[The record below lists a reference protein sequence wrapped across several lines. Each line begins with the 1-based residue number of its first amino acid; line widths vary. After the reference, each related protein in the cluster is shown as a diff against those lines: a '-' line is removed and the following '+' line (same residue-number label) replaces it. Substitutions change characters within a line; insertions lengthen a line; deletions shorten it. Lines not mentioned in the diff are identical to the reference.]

1 MTLLEESAG
10 EMVKAGGDAAQSEG
24 AAEAAASSGRR
35 GKSPS
40 GLGQPQEAYVAFA
53 FAAADLLMEAD
64 HAGRIVFAIG
74 ASMSLVGRPAR
85 LLATMTLGELI
96 RPEDQS
102 RVKNALKRMAGGDRV
117 RHVLLHVSLPGGGA
131 TPVALS
137 GYPHP
142 DRQDRL
148 LLVLTHSGT
157 LMSPTVRNR
166 ESGLLGREGFEAVA
180 GDLIKESAKDGDESY
195 RMTLLDL
202 PELADLRSKV
212 GAEATADFISR
223 FTDYLKQCSV
233 GGGAAADLGNSKYGL
248 IHGPEVNAGEIE
260 AAISGL
266 AKTLM
271 GAPLAADSASVS
283 MDGGGI
289 SAQEATNAL
298 IYTLNRF
305 TSDSQATI
313 HELSSAA
320 RPTLSQTV
328 AKMREV
334 KQTIGKGDFQ
344 LYFQPI
350 VDLWSNAV
358 HHFECLVRFG
368 DSGNSPYST
377 VVFAEDTGLVGELDL
392 AICARA
398 ITFMRQGVGG
408 EPSLRF
414 AVNLSGRSLSSPSMA
429 ARLLQLIHGASD
441 LRGRLLFEVT
451 ESSAIADLVA
461 ANAVIQEIRGRGH
474 PVGIDDFGAG
484 AAAFHYLRG
493 LKVDHVKIDGSYVRD
508 ASSKGDS
515 LPFLRAITQ
524 LCRELKVATIAEHI
538 EDEATANLLRVYNV
552 RYGQG
557 YYFGK
562 PMQPSKRLHGS
573 RAPWQTPQVQW
584 RNNLL
589 FFGNSG
595 GGGGAEEG

>member
-1 MTLLEESAG
+1 MTKARDSVAGAEDGPEGGERSARRKG
-10 EMVKAGGDAAQSEG
+10 KAA
-24 AAEAAASSGRR
+24 
-35 GKSPS
+35 P

-64 HAGRIVFAIG
+64 HGGRIVFAIG

-85 LLATMTLGELI
+85 LLATMTLPELI

-102 RVKNALKRMAGGDRV
+102 RVRNALKRMAGGDRV
-117 RHVLLHVSLPGGGA
+117 RHVLLHVTLPAGGS

-142 DRQDRL
+142 DRPDRL

-157 LMSPTVRNR
+157 LMSPTVRHQ
-166 ESGLLGREGFEAVA
+166 ETGLLGRESFEALA
-180 GDLIKESAKDGDESY
+180 GDLIKESARDGDDSY

-212 GAEATADFISR
+212 GAEATADFIAR
-223 FTDYLKQCSV
+223 FTDYLRQCSV

-248 IHGPEVNAGEIE
+248 IHGPEVSAGEIE
-260 AAISGL
+260 TAISGL
-266 AKTLM
+266 AQSVM
-271 GAPLAADSASVS
+271 GAPMAPESASLS
-283 MDGGGI
+283 IDGGGGI
-289 SAQEATNAL
+289 SAQEATSAL

-305 TSDSQATI
+305 TSDSGAAI
-313 HELSSAA
+313 HELSAMA

-328 AKMREV
+328 ARMREV

-344 LYFQPI
+344 LFFQPI

-398 ITFMRQGVGG
+398 IAFMRQGVGA

-493 LKVDHVKIDGSYVRD
+493 LKVDHVKIDGSYVRE
-508 ASSKGDS
+508 AAGKGES

-524 LCRELKVATIAEHI
+524 LCRELRVATIAEHI

-562 PMQPSKRLHGS
+562 PMQPSRRLHGS
-573 RAPWQTPQVQW
+573 RAPWATPLTQW
-584 RNNLL
+584 RNGLL
-589 FFGNSG
+589 FFGNG
-595 GGGGAEEG
+595 TVA

>member
-1 MTLLEESAG
+1 
-10 EMVKAGGDAAQSEG
+10 MVKAGDSGDDGEAVPDGGPSHARRKGKAAT
-24 AAEAAASSGRR
+24 
-35 GKSPS
+35 
-40 GLGQPQEAYVAFA
+40 GLGPPQEAYVAFA

-64 HAGRIVFAIG
+64 HSGRIIFAIG

-85 LLATMTLGELI
+85 LLASMTLPELI

-102 RVKNALKRMAGGDRV
+102 RVKNALKRMAKGDRV
-117 RHVLLHVSLPGGGA
+117 RHTLLHVTLPGGGS

-142 DRQDRL
+142 DHEGRL

-157 LMSPTVRNR
+157 LMSPTVRQKDT
-166 ESGLLGREGFEAVA
+166 GLLGREGFEALA

-202 PELADLRSKV
+202 PELAELRSKV

-223 FTDYLKQCSV
+223 FTDYLRQCSV

-248 IHGPEVNAGEIE
+248 IHGPEVTAGEIE
-260 AAISGL
+260 TAISGL
-266 AKTLM
+266 AQQVM
-271 GAPLAADSASVS
+271 GAPMNPETASVS
-283 MDGGGI
+283 IDGGGI
-289 SAQEATNAL
+289 SAQEATSAL

-305 TSDSQATI
+305 TTDSGATI
-313 HELSSAA
+313 HELSAMA

-328 AKMREV
+328 TKMREV
-334 KQTIGKGDFQ
+334 KETIGKGDFQ
-344 LYFQPI
+344 LHFQPI

-398 ITFMRQGVGG
+398 IEFMRQGVGS

-429 ARLLQLIHGASD
+429 ARLLQMIHAASD

-451 ESSAIADLVA
+451 ESSAIVDLVA

-493 LKVDHVKIDGSYVRD
+493 LKVDHVKIDGSYVRE
-508 ASSKGDS
+508 AAGKGES

-524 LCRELKVATIAEHI
+524 LCRELRVATIAEHI

-562 PMQPSKRLHGS
+562 PMRPSSKLHGTK
-573 RAPWQTPQVQW
+573 APWATPLTQW
-584 RNNLL
+584 RNGLL
-589 FFGNSG
+589 FFGNGTGAASG
-595 GGGGAEEG
+595 G

>member
-1 MTLLEESAG
+1 MTKDKASGAG
-10 EMVKAGGDAAQSEG
+10 
-24 AAEAAASSGRR
+24 AEAAPEDGGAEGRR
-35 GKSPS
+35 KGKGGS
-40 GLGQPQEAYVAFA
+40 GLGPPQEAYVAFA

-64 HAGRIVFAIG
+64 HSGRIIFAIG

-85 LLATMTLGELI
+85 LLASMTLPELI
-96 RPEDQS
+96 RAEDQS
-102 RVKNALKRMAGGDRV
+102 RVNNALKRMAKGDRV
-117 RHVLLHVSLPGGGA
+117 RHTLLHVTLPGGGS

-142 DRQDRL
+142 DRHGRL

-157 LMSPTVRNR
+157 LMSPTVRQKDT
-166 ESGLLGREGFEAVA
+166 GLLGKEGFEALA
-180 GDLIKESAKDGDESY
+180 GDLIRESAKDGDESY

-202 PELADLRSKV
+202 PELAELRSKV

-223 FTDYLKQCSV
+223 FSDYLKQCSV
-233 GGGAAADLGNSKYGL
+233 GGGAAADLGNSKFGL
-248 IHGPEVNAGEIE
+248 IHGPEVTAGEIE
-260 AAISGL
+260 TAISGL
-266 AKTLM
+266 AQQVM
-271 GAPLAADSASVS
+271 GAPIHPGSASVAI
-283 MDGGGI
+283 DGGGI
-289 SAQEATNAL
+289 SAQEATSAL

-305 TSDSQATI
+305 TSDSEAAI
-313 HELSSAA
+313 HELSTMTRS
-320 RPTLSQTV
+320 TLSQTV

-392 AICARA
+392 AICSRA
-398 ITFMRQGVGG
+398 IEFMREGVGS

-441 LRGRLLFEVT
+441 LRGRLLFELT

-493 LKVDHVKIDGSYVRD
+493 LKVDHVKIDGSYVRE
-508 ASSKGDS
+508 AAGKGDS

-562 PMQPSKRLHGS
+562 PMLPSGKLKGS
-573 RAPWQTPQVQW
+573 RAPWVTPLTQW
-584 RNNLL
+584 RNGLL
-589 FFGNSG
+589 FFGNGASSATSG
-595 GGGGAEEG
+595 

>member
-1 MTLLEESAG
+1 MT
-10 EMVKAGGDAAQSEG
+10 KAGDIGTDPDGEPDDGGRPDGRKARGG
-24 AAEAAASSGRR
+24 AS
-35 GKSPS
+35 
-40 GLGQPQEAYVAFA
+40 LGQPQEAYVAFA

-64 HAGRIVFAIG
+64 HSGRIIFAIG

-85 LLATMTLGELI
+85 LLASMTLAELI

-102 RVKNALKRMAGGDRV
+102 RVANALTRMASGDRV
-117 RHVLLHVSLPGGGA
+117 RHVLLHVALPGGGA
-131 TPVALS
+131 NPVALS

-142 DRQDRL
+142 DRHGRL
-148 LLVLTHSGT
+148 LLVLTHSGA
-157 LMSPTVRNR
+157 LMSPTVRHH
-166 ESGLLGREGFEAVA
+166 ETGLLGKEGFEALA
-180 GDLIKESAKDGDESY
+180 GDLIKESAKGGDEAY

-202 PELADLRSKV
+202 PELAELRSKV
-212 GAEATADFISR
+212 GAEATADFITR
-223 FTDYLKQCSV
+223 FTDYLRQCSV
-233 GGGAAADLGNSKYGL
+233 GGGAAADLGNSKYGV
-248 IHGPEVNAGEIE
+248 IHGPEVDAGEIE
-260 AAISGL
+260 AAIASL
-266 AKTLM
+266 ARSVM
-271 GAPLAADSASVS
+271 GAPMAAESASVA
-283 MDGGGI
+283 MDGGGGI
-289 SAQEATNAL
+289 SAQEAASAL

-305 TSDSQATI
+305 TSDSDATI
-313 HELSSAA
+313 HELSAMA

-334 KQTIGKGDFQ
+334 KQTIGRGDFQ

-368 DSGNSPYST
+368 DAGNSPYST

-398 ITFMRQGVGG
+398 IAFMREGVGAD
-408 EPSLRF
+408 PSLRF

-493 LKVDHVKIDGSYVRD
+493 LKVDHVKIDGSYVRE
-508 ASSKGDS
+508 AAAKGDS
-515 LPFLRAITQ
+515 LPFLRAITG
-524 LCRELKVATIAEHI
+524 LCRELRIATIAEHI

-557 YYFGK
+557 YYFGR
-562 PMQPSKRLHGS
+562 PMQPSTRRGDD
-573 RAPWQTPQVQW
+573 RAAWATPPLTQW
-584 RNNLL
+584 RNGLL
-589 FFGNSG
+589 FFGSGSG
-595 GGGGAEEG
+595 GG

>member
-1 MTLLEESAG
+1 MKKADDDGDGGEAVPDGEAG
-10 EMVKAGGDAAQSEG
+10 HARRKGKAA
-24 AAEAAASSGRR
+24 
-35 GKSPS
+35 S
-40 GLGQPQEAYVAFA
+40 GLGPPQEAYVAFA

-64 HAGRIVFAIG
+64 HSGRIIFAIG

-85 LLATMTLGELI
+85 LLASMTLPELI

-102 RVKNALKRMAGGDRV
+102 RVRNALKRMAKGDRV
-117 RHVLLHVSLPGGGA
+117 RHTLLHVTLPGGGS

-142 DRQDRL
+142 DHQGRL

-157 LMSPTVRNR
+157 LMSPTVRQKDT
-166 ESGLLGREGFEAVA
+166 GLLGREGFEALA

-223 FTDYLKQCSV
+223 FTDYLRQCSV

-248 IHGPEVNAGEIE
+248 IHGPEVTAGEIE
-260 AAISGL
+260 TAISGL
-266 AKTLM
+266 AQQVM
-271 GAPLAADSASVS
+271 GAPMSPESASVS
-283 MDGGGI
+283 IDGGGI
-289 SAQEATNAL
+289 SAQEATSAL

-305 TSDSQATI
+305 TTDSDAAI
-313 HELSSAA
+313 HELSAMA

-334 KQTIGKGDFQ
+334 KETIGKGDFQ
-344 LYFQPI
+344 LHFQPI

-392 AICARA
+392 AICSRA
-398 ITFMRQGVGG
+398 IEFMRQGVGS

-429 ARLLQLIHGASD
+429 ARLLQMIHSASD
-441 LRGRLLFEVT
+441 LRGRLLFELT
-451 ESSAIADLVA
+451 ESSAIVDLVA

-493 LKVDHVKIDGSYVRD
+493 LKVDHVKIDGSYVRE
-508 ASSKGDS
+508 AAGKGES

-524 LCRELKVATIAEHI
+524 LCRELRVATIAEHI

-562 PMQPSKRLHGS
+562 PMRPSLKLHGNK
-573 RAPWQTPQVQW
+573 APWATPLTQW
-584 RNNLL
+584 RNGLL
-589 FFGNSG
+589 FFGNG
-595 GGGGAEEG
+595 GGSSSGS

>member
-1 MTLLEESAG
+1 MFARGPGVDFGTGDTAMTKAEDIGADPG
-10 EMVKAGGDAAQSEG
+10 EAPDGDGRPDARRARGG
-24 AAEAAASSGRR
+24 
-35 GKSPS
+35 S

-64 HAGRIVFAIG
+64 HSGRIIFAIG

-85 LLATMTLGELI
+85 LLAAMTLGELI
-96 RPEDQS
+96 RSEDQS
-102 RVKNALKRMAGGDRV
+102 RVANALKRMAGGDRV
-117 RHVLLHVSLPGGGA
+117 RHVLLHVALPGGGA
-131 TPVALS
+131 NPVALS

-142 DRQDRL
+142 DRHGRL

-157 LMSPTVRNR
+157 LMSPTVRHR
-166 ESGLLGREGFEAVA
+166 ETGLLGKEGFEALA
-180 GDLIKESAKDGDESY
+180 GDLIKESAKGGDEAY

-233 GGGAAADLGNSKYGL
+233 GGSAAADLGNSKYGV
-248 IHGPEVNAGEIE
+248 IHGPEVDAGEIE
-260 AAISGL
+260 AAIANL
-266 AKTLM
+266 AQSVM
-271 GAPLAADSASVS
+271 GAPMAAESASVA

-289 SAQEATNAL
+289 SAQEAASAL

-305 TSDSQATI
+305 TSDGEATI
-313 HELSSAA
+313 HELSAMA

-334 KQTIGKGDFQ
+334 KQTIGAGDFQ
-344 LYFQPI
+344 LHFQPI

-368 DSGNSPYST
+368 DAGNSPYST

-398 ITFMRQGVGG
+398 IAFMREGLGAD
-408 EPSLRF
+408 PSLRF

-429 ARLLQLIHGASD
+429 ARLLQLIHAASD

-493 LKVDHVKIDGSYVRD
+493 LKVDHVKIDGSYVRE
-508 ASSKGDS
+508 AAGKGDS
-515 LPFLRAITQ
+515 LPFLRAITG
-524 LCRELKVATIAEHI
+524 LCRELRIATIAEHI

-557 YYFGK
+557 YYFGR
-562 PMQPSKRLHGS
+562 PMQPSS
-573 RAPWQTPQVQW
+573 RRGDLRAAWATPPLTQW
-584 RNNLL
+584 RNGLL
-589 FFGNSG
+589 FFGSG
-595 GGGGAEEG
+595 

>member
-1 MTLLEESAG
+1 MVAAGSVRQWTRGQMT
-10 EMVKAGGDAAQSEG
+10 KADDRGAEDVGSFPSRKGKGG
-24 AAEAAASSGRR
+24 
-35 GKSPS
+35 S

-64 HAGRIVFAIG
+64 HSGRIVFAIG

-85 LLATMTLGELI
+85 LLASMTLAELI

-102 RVKNALKRMAGGDRV
+102 RVRNALKRMAGGDRV
-117 RHVLLHVSLPGGGA
+117 RHVLLHVTLPTGGS

-157 LMSPTVRNR
+157 LMSPTVRHS
-166 ESGLLGREGFEAVA
+166 ETGLLGREGFEALA

-202 PELADLRSKV
+202 PELAELRSKV
-212 GAEATADFISR
+212 GAEATADFIAR
-223 FTDYLKQCSV
+223 FTDYLRQCSV
-233 GGGAAADLGNSKYGL
+233 GGGAAADLGNSKYGV
-248 IHGPEVNAGEIE
+248 IHGPDVDAGEIE

-266 AKTLM
+266 ARSVM
-271 GAPLAADSASVS
+271 GAPMHPESASLAI
-283 MDGGGI
+283 DGGGI
-289 SAQEATNAL
+289 SAQEATSAL

-305 TSDSQATI
+305 TNDSDATI
-313 HELSSAA
+313 HELSAMA

-334 KQTIGKGDFQ
+334 KRTIGRGDFQ
-344 LYFQPI
+344 LHFQPI

-368 DSGNSPYST
+368 EDGNSPYST

-392 AICARA
+392 AICSRA
-398 ITFMRQGVGG
+398 IEFMRKGVGA

-493 LKVDHVKIDGSYVRD
+493 LKVDHVKIDGSYVRE
-508 ASSKGDS
+508 AASKGES

-524 LCRELKVATIAEHI
+524 LCRELRVATIAEHI

-562 PMQPSKRLHGS
+562 PMQPSQRHHGS
-573 RAPWQTPQVQW
+573 RAPWATPLIQW
-584 RNNLL
+584 RNGLL
-589 FFGNSG
+589 FFGNGTGAASG
-595 GGGGAEEG
+595 G

>member
-1 MTLLEESAG
+1 MTDMVDGVGGEEDADDVPRRRKG
-10 EMVKAGGDAAQSEG
+10 KGG
-24 AAEAAASSGRR
+24 
-35 GKSPS
+35 S

-64 HAGRIVFAIG
+64 HSGRIIFAIG

-85 LLATMTLGELI
+85 LLASMTLPDLI

-102 RVKNALKRMAGGDRV
+102 RAKNALKRMSKGDRV
-117 RHVLLHVSLPGGGA
+117 RHVLLHVHLPAGGS

-142 DRQDRL
+142 DHQGRL

-157 LMSPTVRNR
+157 LMSPTVRHK
-166 ESGLLGREGFEAVA
+166 ETGLLGREGFEALA

-202 PELADLRSKV
+202 PELAELRSKV
-212 GAEATADFISR
+212 GAEATADFIAR

-233 GGGAAADLGNSKYGL
+233 GGGAAADLGGSKYGL
-248 IHGPEVNAGEIE
+248 IHGPEVSASEIE
-260 AAISGL
+260 GAISGL
-266 AKTLM
+266 AQQVM
-271 GAPLAADSASVS
+271 GSPLNSGSTSVAI
-283 MDGGGI
+283 DGGGI
-289 SAQEATNAL
+289 SAQEATSAL

-305 TSDSQATI
+305 TTDSNATI
-313 HELSSAA
+313 HELSAMA

-328 AKMREV
+328 SKMREV
-334 KQTIGKGDFQ
+334 KETIGKGEFQ

-398 ITFMRQGVGG
+398 IAFMREGVGA

-429 ARLLQLIHGASD
+429 ARLLQLIHGAAD
-441 LRGRLLFEVT
+441 LRGRLLFELT
-451 ESSAIADLVA
+451 ESSAISDLVA

-508 ASSKGDS
+508 AAGKGES

-524 LCRELKVATIAEHI
+524 LCRELRVATIAEHI

-562 PMQPSKRLHGS
+562 PMRPSPRHQGA
-573 RAPWQTPQVQW
+573 RAPWATAVTQW
-584 RNNLL
+584 RNGLL
-589 FFGNSG
+589 FFGNGTPPAAG
-595 GGGGAEEG
+595 G

>member
-1 MTLLEESAG
+1 MTKANDRGAG
-10 EMVKAGGDAAQSEG
+10 GPEDEGASSRRKGKAG
-24 AAEAAASSGRR
+24 
-35 GKSPS
+35 S
-40 GLGQPQEAYVAFA
+40 GLGPPQEAYVAFA

-64 HAGRIVFAIG
+64 HSGRIIFAIG

-85 LLATMTLGELI
+85 LLAAMTLAELI

-102 RVKNALKRMAGGDRV
+102 RVRNALKRMAGGDRV
-117 RHVLLHVSLPGGGA
+117 RHVLLHVALPAGGS

-142 DRQDRL
+142 DHQERL

-157 LMSPTVRNR
+157 LMSPTVRH
-166 ESGLLGREGFEAVA
+166 SDTGLLGREGFEALA
-180 GDLIKESAKDGDESY
+180 GDLIKESARDGDESY

-202 PELADLRSKV
+202 PELAELRSKV
-212 GAEATADFISR
+212 GAEATADFIAR
-223 FTDYLKQCSV
+223 FTDYLRQCSV
-233 GGGAAADLGNSKYGL
+233 GGGSAADLGNSKYGL
-248 IHGPEVNAGEIE
+248 IHGPEVSAGEIE
-260 AAISGL
+260 AAINGL
-266 AKTLM
+266 AQSVM
-271 GAPLAADSASVS
+271 GAPMNPETASVTI
-283 MDGGGI
+283 DGGGGI
-289 SAQEATNAL
+289 SAQEATSAL

-305 TSDSQATI
+305 TSDSDATI
-313 HELSSAA
+313 HELSAMA

-334 KQTIGKGDFQ
+334 KLTIGKGDFQ
-344 LYFQPI
+344 LHFQPI

-392 AICARA
+392 AICSRA
-398 ITFMRQGVGG
+398 IEFMRQGVGA

-461 ANAVIQEIRGRGH
+461 ANAVVQEIRGRGH

-493 LKVDHVKIDGSYVRD
+493 LKVDHVKIDGSYVRE
-508 ASSKGDS
+508 AAGNGES

-524 LCRELKVATIAEHI
+524 LCRELRVATIAEHV

-562 PMQPSKRLHGS
+562 PMQPSRRHHGN
-573 RAPWQTPQVQW
+573 RAPWATPLIQW
-584 RNNLL
+584 RNGLL
-589 FFGNSG
+589 FFGG
-595 GGGGAEEG
+595 GTGSQAGG